1 MLFSGIS
8 ESFLS
13 PGTAQGRVGTR
24 LCLDVSL
31 TFILIQKRWVLS
43 QFKAK
48 LV

>member
-1 MLFSGIS
+1 MLFFL
-8 ESFLS
+8 EFLSFLS

-48 LV
+48 RV